1 MGRWAQARRR
11 GGRPYGGSGLPPP
24 PAPFAEWDATGIV
37 VSRTGEP
44 DPVGKFRLYES
55 EDGNDPWVFHSE
67 LPNYEPTTFPSAGLT
82 AGHFYRATEVGGPPN
97 YGGESEPSDGIE
109 WIP

>member
-11 GGRPYGGSGLPPP
+11 GGRPYGGSGLPAP
-24 PAPFAEWDATGIV
+24 PAPFAELDAAGIY
-37 VSRTGEP
+37 VSRTGDP

-55 EDGNDPWVFHSE
+55 DDGGEPWTFHSE
-67 LPNYEPTTFPSAGLT
+67 RPNLEPTLFPESELVSER
-82 AGHFYRATEVGGPPN
+82 FYRATEVGGPPN
-97 YGGESEPSDGIE
+97 YGGESGPSNSLE